1 MTEHLTT
8 NFIRGLV
15 APSAGNKITY
25 DTTQKGLGV
34 RITARGARAFVFNY
48 TVGARERRIT
58 IGPFP
63 EWTVVAAREHAK
75 TLRREVDKGND
86 PLEIKQESRAAPTVN
101 DLWKMYEAEYLP
113 RHGKA
118 GQRDITGQWN
128 KIILPRLGAKKLRDL
143 RTDDL
148 DKLHRDISQDR
159 PIKANRMIEVFR
171 SMLNRAMRKGWIE
184 KNVAQGFQRNPEVP
198 RHRYLSAA
206 ELLRLGDA
214 LDTLQSQQAADA
226 IRLLCLT
233 GARLREVL
241 RAQWD
246 HFDFENNVWSKPAHS
261 TKQRKLHSIPISP
274 AAAAIFLAQPRTKSP
289 YVFPAKSGK
298 PMHSIFGSWRK
309 AVTRAKIENARIHDL
324 RHTFASQAISAG
336 HTLPVIGALLGH
348 TQAQTTLRYA
358 HLADDPLRKA
368 TNQVATILSLNGR

>member
-1 MTEHLTT
+1 MTQHITT

-15 APSAGNKITY
+15 APASGNKITY
-25 DTTQKGLGV
+25 DTAQRGFGV

-48 TVGARERRIT
+48 TIGARERRIT

-63 EWTVVAAREHAK
+63 EWSVLNAREQAK
-75 TLRREVDKGND
+75 ALRREVDKGND
-86 PLEIKQESRAAPTVN
+86 PLEIKQENRVAPTVT
-101 DLWKMYEAEYLP
+101 DLWKMYETEYLP
-113 RHGKA
+113 RHNKA

-128 KIILPRLGAKKLRDL
+128 KIVLPRLGAKKLRDL
-143 RTDDL
+143 TTDDL
-148 DKLHRDISQDR
+148 DKLHRDISATT

-171 SMLNRAMRKGWIE
+171 SMLNRALRKGWIE
-184 KNVAQGFQRNPEVP
+184 KNVAQGFQKNPEVP
-198 RHRYLSAA
+198 RHRYLSSD
-206 ELLRLGDA
+206 ELKRLGVA
-214 LDTLQSQQAADA
+214 LDTLQNTQAADA

-246 HFDFENNVWSKPAHS
+246 HLDFERNVWSKPAHS
-261 TKQRKLHSIPISP
+261 TKQRKLHSIPISEN
-274 AAAAIFLAQPRTKSP
+274 AAAIFKSQPRTNST
-289 YVFPAKSGK
+289 YVFPGKSGK
-298 PMHSIFGSWRK
+298 PLHTIFGSWRK
-309 AVTRAKIENARIHDL
+309 AVTVAKIDNVRIHDL

-368 TNQVATILSLNGR
+368 TNQVAVILAQGGK